1 MIRNAWQSQDVK
13 SRSVNTP
20 YENFGMENFRKVYWK
35 VLKLAEDYEKIKWL
49 TFKQILYFSESWF
62 FGNFEDI
69 GRAVSK
75 GITL

>member
-1 MIRNAWQSQDVK
+1 
-13 SRSVNTP
+13 
-20 YENFGMENFRKVYWK
+20 MENFRKVSWK

-62 FGNFEDI
+62 FGNLEDI

-75 GITL
+75 GVTL